1 MDRET
6 PDLPMPAQ
14 SPSGHREGPTTPA
27 VTLRPLTPEHVPGV
41 LALLQA
47 SGLPQ
52 DGFPEHVAAGLTA
65 WAEDELVGSA
75 ALEIYG
81 QSGLLRSVAVAAPWR
96 HQGIG
101 AGLTAAILELG
112 RQRGLQQLYLL
123 TETAVDYFTR
133 HGFVPISRDAVEP
146 AVQASLEFVSACP
159 QTAQAMICRLGSPL
173 SHEA

>member
-1 MDRET
+1 MERET
-6 PDLPMPAQ
+6 PERPVPAHPPPHHRQ
-14 SPSGHREGPTTPA
+14 PSGPPVA
-27 VTLRPLTPEHVPGV
+27 LQPLTPEHVPAV

-52 DGFPEHVAAGLTA
+52 EGFPEAVAAGLTA
-65 WAEDELVGSA
+65 WAGDELVGSA
-75 ALEIYG
+75 ALEIHG

-101 AGLTAAILELG
+101 ARLTAATLELA

-123 TETAVDYFTR
+123 TETAVDYFAR
-133 HGFVPISRDAVEP
+133 HGFAPIPRDAVEP

-159 QTAQAMICRLGSPL
+159 QTAQAMVCQLGSLLPD
-173 SHEA
+173 EA